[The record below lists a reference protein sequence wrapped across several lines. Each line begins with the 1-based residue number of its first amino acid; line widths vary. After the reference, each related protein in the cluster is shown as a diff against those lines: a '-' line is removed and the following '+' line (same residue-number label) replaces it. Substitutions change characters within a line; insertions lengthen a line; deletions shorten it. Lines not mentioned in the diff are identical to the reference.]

1 MGKYDEARRI
11 FEKYDIDT
19 SQLITVFMEAFQNMV
34 VEGKVDKAL
43 NFIESFNI
51 LPEDL
56 KDGLMDFYSVR
67 TNSMMQSNS
76 WSSLISMRK
85 ILNHQ

>member
-1 MGKYDEARRI
+1 MLVMGKYDEARRI

-34 VEGKVDKAL
+34 VERKVDKAL

-67 TNSMMQSNS
+67 TNLMMQS
-76 WSSLISMRK
+76 SL
-85 ILNHQ
+85 